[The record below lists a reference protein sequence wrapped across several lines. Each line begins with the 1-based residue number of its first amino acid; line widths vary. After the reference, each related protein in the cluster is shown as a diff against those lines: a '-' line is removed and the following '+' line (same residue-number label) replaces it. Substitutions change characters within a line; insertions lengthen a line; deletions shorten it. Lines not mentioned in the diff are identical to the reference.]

1 MSSQAT
7 HPESSARRSGPPA
20 APNSNDG
27 LSGLHPHSEA
37 LQPQDLV
44 ITLLGA
50 YVRPNPRPVWSGGLV
65 RIMEE
70 FGFSGP
76 AARVALARL
85 VRRGFLERVKQ
96 GRLVHYTLSERSA
109 HLLAEGDRRIFSLG
123 WDDDWD
129 GTWTVLWHSI
139 PEDQRLARARL
150 ARRLRFL
157 GFGSV
162 HDGTWISPHDREEEV
177 AELLAEVGV
186 EDYAD
191 VLLGRPAKSVRIDT
205 LIARAWDLDDLAQ
218 RYEGFVNA
226 FKPYG
231 SRTRLRSLDDRE
243 AFLVRTMVVHS
254 FRRFPFLDPD
264 LPDELMPRPTPRRE
278 AAGLF
283 HAIYDALAEPAQ
295 RHFDSLTS

>member
-1 MSSQAT
+1 MSGQAT
-7 HPESSARRSGPPA
+7 HPTRPVRQSRPSSTRESSRE
-20 APNSNDG
+20 
-27 LSGLHPHSEA
+27 LSALQPHNEP

-65 RIMEE
+65 RIMDE
-70 FGFSGP
+70 FGFSAP

-85 VRRGFLERVKQ
+85 VNRGLLERVKD

-109 HLLAEGDRRIFSLG
+109 QLLAEGDRRIFSLG

-139 PEDQRLARARL
+139 PEEQRLARARL

-177 AELLAEVGV
+177 AGLLAEVGV
-186 EDYAD
+186 EEYAD

-218 RYEGFVNA
+218 RYETFVGA

-231 SRTRLRSLDDRE
+231 NRRELQSLDDRQ
-243 AFLVRTMVVHS
+243 AFIVRTMVVHS

-278 AAGLF
+278 AAALF

-295 RHFDSLTS
+295 RHFDALTT